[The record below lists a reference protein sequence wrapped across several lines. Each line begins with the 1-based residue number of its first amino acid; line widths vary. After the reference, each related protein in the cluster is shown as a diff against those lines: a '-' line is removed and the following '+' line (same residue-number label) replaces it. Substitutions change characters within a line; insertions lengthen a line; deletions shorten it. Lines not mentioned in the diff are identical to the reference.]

1 MTNQNATKEF
11 AEDKINQAQERLNL
25 TSSSLATQM
34 NMYDL
39 DKAIEALEE
48 AVKNLEEIK
57 EEKEGDE

>member
-1 MTNQNATKEF
+1 MTNLDSTKSY
-11 AEDKINQAQERLNL
+11 AENKITQAQERLNL
-25 TSSSLATQM
+25 TSSSLATTM

-57 EEKEGDE
+57 EAKEEEQ